1 MVQAAAGKG
10 GRGGGEE
17 VEDEGGRGHWCR
29 PWVDPGTRV
38 SPMVMDCV
46 VDLLI
51 SKPPPCLS
59 GECWR
64 QTATFL
70 ARKMLVVVTRHRRVE
85 VMTSLGDD
93 IKMVMMTSLVPIC
106 SCPLERRV
114 EEKLKERKRSYCWW
128 AVIVPLLTH

>member
-70 ARKMLVVVTRHRRVE
+70 ARKVVVVVTRHRRVE
-85 VMTSLGDD
+85 EE
-93 IKMVMMTSLVPIC
+93 
-106 SCPLERRV
+106 ERLKRNANAKCNVDCHNDHHIVGVDLQLPACV
-114 EEKLKERKRSYCWW
+114 EE
-128 AVIVPLLTH
+128 